1 MFSKDDKEHPEAE
14 IRKKKREKLVKYF
27 WITVVVIYIIAG
39 ISMVGANYNNKQNA
53 IFEQT
58 ARMTSNMT
66 EPGLTVGDMN
76 LPANA
81 TPTEV
86 TTGIYVDRISALSL
100 KDSSWTVDFY
110 IWFKW
115 SGNKINPGDN
125 FQIIDGVINKK
136 DSIDN
141 YTNGTNHYALYKV
154 SGTITKFFDLAR
166 YPLDSHVLTI
176 DIEDG
181 DSERQDLLYVADNNT
196 SSISSRIQVQGY
208 QLGNISVIEKPHSYK
223 TTLGDPRLE
232 SGVNEST
239 HSQLRSGFEIFRPD
253 LGYFFR
259 IFIGMFIAVGVAFV
273 ALLRRPID
281 GPRFA
286 LGGSSLFVAIANMII
301 ASQLIPNTGIFTLT
315 DMVSTLCL
323 GTILICLFESTFS
336 YYLWQFKDEQELS
349 KRLDRVAFVIL
360 VISFITILI
369 LVIYAA
375 W

>member
-1 MFSKDDKEHPEAE
+1 
-14 IRKKKREKLVKYF
+14 
-27 WITVVVIYIIAG
+27 
-39 ISMVGANYNNKQNA
+39 MVGANYNNKQNA

-58 ARMTSNMT
+58 ARMTPNMT

-86 TTGIYVDRISALSL
+86 TSGIYVDRISALSL

-154 SGTITKFFDLAR
+154 SGTITKFFDLTR

-196 SSISSRIQVQGY
+196 SVISSRIQVQ
-208 QLGNISVIEKPHSYK
+208 
-223 TTLGDPRLE
+223 
-232 SGVNEST
+232 
-239 HSQLRSGFEIFRPD
+239 
-253 LGYFFR
+253 
-259 IFIGMFIAVGVAFV
+259 
-273 ALLRRPID
+273 
-281 GPRFA
+281 
-286 LGGSSLFVAIANMII
+286 
-301 ASQLIPNTGIFTLT
+301 
-315 DMVSTLCL
+315 
-323 GTILICLFESTFS
+323 
-336 YYLWQFKDEQELS
+336 
-349 KRLDRVAFVIL
+349 
-360 VISFITILI
+360 
-369 LVIYAA
+369 
-375 W
+375 